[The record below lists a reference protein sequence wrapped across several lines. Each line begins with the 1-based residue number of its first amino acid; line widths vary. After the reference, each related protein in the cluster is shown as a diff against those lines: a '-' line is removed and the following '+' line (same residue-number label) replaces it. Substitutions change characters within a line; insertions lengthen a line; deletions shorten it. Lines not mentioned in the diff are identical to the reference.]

1 MGGAVAGTDRR
12 GNRAAAGADR
22 RGSGAAAGADLLQ
35 LDRLAAPARGLTSW
49 LAAELRAGIRDGRL
63 RPGTALPASR
73 VLADDLGVSRG
84 VVVEAY
90 QRLREEGLVSGR
102 SGAGTTVLSTTGLP
116 VATPG
121 SPATRA
127 TPGTPGSPATADPVR
142 PYDGLAP
149 TDPLSLPRRW
159 GADVEIDLSPGVPD
173 LSAFPRAAWLRAER
187 AVLAEASAADL
198 GYGDPR
204 GNEPLRAGLAGWL
217 ARTRGLRAG
226 PEEIVVVAGVAQALA
241 LLAQTLRARG
251 HTQIAVEDP
260 GSRGTRDEL
269 AHWGLTPVPVTVDG
283 DGLDVAELARTDVA
297 AVTTTPAHQFP
308 TGVVLSPERRRD
320 LLEWAAGGGLIVEDD
335 YDAEFR
341 YDRAP
346 VPAMHAS
353 APGQIAYAGSVS
365 KTLAPGMRLGWLVP
379 PPELYADIVLAK
391 HASDLGA
398 PALPQLVLTRLIT
411 SGGLEQH
418 IRGVRIRQRR
428 RRDAL
433 LGALRV
439 ALPEA
444 RVQGIP
450 AGLHLLVTFPDRPE
464 PMDDSGLAARLRRDG
479 VLVHALSRHRE
490 RPGPPG
496 LVLGYA
502 AHTPDQLR
510 EAARRIAHAVRD
522 RMGR

>member
-1 MGGAVAGTDRR
+1 MTGQDGHLP
-12 GNRAAAGADR
+12 
-22 RGSGAAAGADLLQ
+22 AAGADLLQ
-35 LDRLAAPARGLTSW
+35 LDRSAAPARGLTSW

-121 SPATRA
+121 
-127 TPGTPGSPATADPVR
+127 TPGSPGSPGSPATADPVT

-159 GADVEIDLSPGVPD
+159 GADAEIDLSPGVPD

-204 GNEPLRAGLAGWL
+204 GNEPLRAALAGWL

-241 LLAQTLRARG
+241 LLAQTLRSRG
-251 HTQIAVEDP
+251 HTRIAVEDP

-297 AVTTTPAHQFP
+297 AVATTPAHQFP

-320 LLEWAAGGGLIVEDD
+320 LLEWAAGGGLIIEDD

-341 YDRAP
+341 YDRTP

-464 PMDDSGLAARLRRDG
+464 PMDDSSLAARLRRDG

-490 RPGPPG
+490 RPGGPG